1 MFVMR
6 EVLVCKPGK
15 VGELK
20 KKFKALNAIVTKKDF
35 PPFAIMTDVAG
46 ENFWTLVLEMES
58 DSVAAFFTMEEQVM
72 ADKEAQQVMAGYH
85 DLVVGG
91 RREVFRREI

>member
-58 DSVAAFFTMEEQVM
+58 DSVAAFFTIEEQVM
-72 ADKEAQQVMAGYH
+72 ADKEAQQIMAGYH
-85 DLVVGG
+85 DLVVSG
-91 RREVFRREI
+91 RREVFRREM